1 MTIKK
6 LSLAIALSLGAATVA
21 NAAPGED
28 AGIITF
34 TGAVSSHTC
43 EITTNNGLDNSNITI
58 DMPVVSVDQVTAATL
73 TSGVGEKE
81 FELKLSGCDESIT
94 KATVSFS
101 SEQFAELSS
110 GTLKNDPALTDGAKN
125 VNIALFNNIESNTG
139 QVKIGLPDDAPQ
151 TLTLDATTHSG
162 TFAYKAAYVP
172 SADMDA
178 TTNPVTAGKISTE
191 TTFVVS
197 YQ

>member
-1 MTIKK
+1 MNITFIGM
-6 LSLAIALSLGAATVA
+6 AIALSLGIATTVEAAST
-21 NAAPGED
+21 ED

-43 EITTNNGLDNSNITI
+43 EITTNNGIDSSNITI
-58 DMPVVSVDQVTAATL
+58 DMPVVSVDQVSGATL

-81 FELKLSGCDESIT
+81 FEIKLTGCDDAIT

-110 GTLKNDPALTDGAKN
+110 GTLKNDPGLSDGAKN
-125 VNIALFNNIESNTG
+125 VNIALFNNVESNTN

-151 TLTLDATTHSG
+151 SLTLDANHSG

-178 TTNPVTAGKISTE
+178 TNNPVAAGKVSTE
-191 TTFVVS
+191 ATFVVS